1 MSSTMPTDWQFSITD
16 EEGKVY
22 QYQLVTDPPA
32 ALYWQPS
39 SYKLRLSD
47 IKIAS
52 KCTGEDRK
60 RLRRLILNDIL
71 ETENEEDRD
80 RSKRIDSN
88 FWPSKVRGC

>member
-16 EEGKVY
+16 EEGEVY

-32 ALYWQPS
+32 ALYWKPS
-39 SYKLRLSD
+39 SYKLKLSN
-47 IKIAS
+47 IKIVS

-71 ETENEEDRD
+71 ETDNNE
-80 RSKRIDSN
+80 
-88 FWPSKVRGC
+88 

>member
-16 EEGKVY
+16 EEGEVY

-32 ALYWQPS
+32 ALYWKPS
-39 SYKLRLSD
+39 SYKLKLSD
-47 IKIAS
+47 IRIAT

-71 ETENEEDRD
+71 EKENDQVDNAR
-80 RSKRIDSN
+80 RNNQAR
-88 FWPSKVRGC
+88 R